1 MSVDLDINNYNLKD
15 ILSLFKI
22 PVDFD
27 ESDMKRAKLIVLK
40 THPDKSRLSP
50 DYFLFYSKAYKMLHS
65 VWEFRKKG
73 DINTPISDKNTD
85 YTNTNEEEKRG
96 LLDNFFS
103 SKEQDFK
110 NNKVFNN
117 WFNEQFEKNKLHS
130 ETEEKGY
137 QNWLKDDDIDADAP
151 KNVTM
156 ATMGAEFEKKKREAR
171 ALIVRDDIQDF
182 SYSGNATDLSN
193 EAPSSFD
200 SDMFSSLPYQDLYQA
215 HTTSVIPVTEE
226 DYNSKQKFN
235 NVNEFVS
242 YRNSQDTKPL
252 SEQQALQ
259 YLNGRTKTDEKS
271 SVKRAYDLAK
281 QSELAKQNS
290 QAFWAGI
297 QLLHNR

>member
-22 PVDFD
+22 PVDFN

-65 VWEFRKKG
+65 VWEFRKRG

-137 QNWLKDDDIDADAP
+137 QSWLKDEDVDIAP

-156 ATMGAEFEKKKREAR
+156 ATMGAEFEKKKREVR
-171 ALIVRDDIQDF
+171 SLIVREDIQDF

-215 HTTSVIPVTEE
+215 HTTTVIPVTEE

-259 YLNGRTKTDEKS
+259 YLNGRTKTDEES

-281 QSELAKQNS
+281 QSELVKQNS